1 MDAPTAHAWI
11 LLAVPARR
19 VGIDEVSMR
28 ASMLNNGAPTA
39 LALQESLQWLSS
51 AGLINVDGDLFMRT
65 SAGDQILEEEWNR
78 ESMMDTWSA
87 IGVRLAK
94 MT

>member
-1 MDAPTAHAWI
+1 MDASTAHAWI
-11 LLAVPARR
+11 LLAVPTRR

-28 ASMLNNGAPTA
+28 ASMLNNGAPTE
-39 LALQESLQWLSS
+39 LALQESLEWLSA
-51 AGLINVDGDLFMRT
+51 AGLISVDGEFFMRT